1 VGKNLVRELSKNEE
15 VRILVHKD
23 MAKIEN
29 VEVVY
34 GDLLNK
40 ESLEKALKDV
50 DTIYHL
56 AAVVDYLAPKDVLF
70 KVNVLGTKNLVEL
83 AGNRKI
89 IYLSTT
95 AVMGRKLKEM
105 PANENTTTN
114 PSNYYGWTK
123 LQAEEM
129 VRKNRGI
136 IIRSAQIFGP
146 GFSEEYNLIISR
158 LEQGKLPIIGDG
170 KNFLHWIHINDLL
183 QALLLAKDR
192 GKLGETYLVAGK
204 EVKTLKDLLNLLC
217 KYLEIDPPK
226 KQVSKFM
233 AKTGAYYNVL
243 KWKVGGKKPK
253 LIPEYIEKMT
263 ANRTFD
269 ISKAKE
275 VLGFDPQVSYD
286 EAAREMVEEY
296 KKLKA
301 EEQEDKVTEEQS
313 EDNA

>member
-1 VGKNLVRELSKNEE
+1 MGRNLVRELSKNEE
-15 VRILVHKD
+15 VRVLVHKD
-23 MAKIEN
+23 MLKIEN

-34 GDLLNK
+34 GDLLDK
-40 ESLEKALKDV
+40 TSLEKALKDV

-89 IYLSTT
+89 IYLSST

-105 PANENTTTN
+105 PANENTPTN

-123 LQAEEM
+123 LQSEEL

-146 GFSEEYNLIISR
+146 GFSEEYNLIISK
-158 LEQGKLPIIGDG
+158 LEQGQLPIIGDG

-217 KYLEIDPPK
+217 KYLEIDAPK

-269 ISKAKE
+269 ISKARE

-286 EAAREMVEEY
+286 QAAREMVEEY

-301 EEQEDKVTEEQS
+301 EEKEDKVAEDQS

>member
-1 VGKNLVRELSKNEE
+1 MGRNLVRELSKNEE
-15 VRILVHKD
+15 VRVLVHKD

-34 GDLLNK
+34 GDLLDK
-40 ESLEKALKDV
+40 TSLEKALKDV

-83 AGNRKI
+83 AGNKKI
-89 IYLSTT
+89 IYLSST

-105 PANENTTTN
+105 SANENTPTN

-123 LQAEEM
+123 LQAEEL

-146 GFSEEYNLIISR
+146 GFSEEYNLIISK
-158 LEQGKLPIIGDG
+158 LEEGKLPITGDG
-170 KNFLHWIHINDLL
+170 KNFIHWIHIDDLI

-233 AKTGAYYNVL
+233 TKIGAYYNVL

-269 ISKAKE
+269 ISKARE

-286 EAAREMVEEY
+286 QATREMVGEY

-301 EEQEDKVTEEQS
+301 EKEEDKITEEQS